1 MGLPRFDSLKR
12 RDLLVGEPFE
22 HRMTPS
28 CLAHDMNSER
38 ARWSAAA
45 VADHARVGLANA
57 GRGDQVG
64 DGGNALHGL
73 DTSHIVMSDAS
84 PHYHNLCGAAVI
96 TVCDNREMAN
106 DDKNGG
112 PNHLKAWREFR
123 DMSQQQLADAVG
135 TTQHQVAYLESG
147 ERGLSAKWL
156 RKLAGALDTTVGMIL
171 DHDPRE
177 LDSDI
182 VEIWA
187 TASNR
192 QKKQISEIARTILK
206 TGTDGD

>member
-1 MGLPRFDSLKR
+1 MF
-12 RDLLVGEPFE
+12 
-22 HRMTPS
+22 
-28 CLAHDMNSER
+28 
-38 ARWSAAA
+38 
-45 VADHARVGLANA
+45 
-57 GRGDQVG
+57 
-64 DGGNALHGL
+64 
-73 DTSHIVMSDAS
+73 DAS
-84 PHYHNLCGAAVI
+84 PHYHNLCGAGVI

-156 RKLAGALDTTVGMIL
+156 RKLAVALDTTVGMIL

>member
-1 MGLPRFDSLKR
+1 
-12 RDLLVGEPFE
+12 
-22 HRMTPS
+22 
-28 CLAHDMNSER
+28 
-38 ARWSAAA
+38 
-45 VADHARVGLANA
+45 
-57 GRGDQVG
+57 
-64 DGGNALHGL
+64 
-73 DTSHIVMSDAS
+73 
-84 PHYHNLCGAAVI
+84 
-96 TVCDNREMAN
+96 MAN